1 MAPYSIRTKDLG
13 KKYGNAY
20 GVQGIN
26 LEIEEGVVYGFI
38 GPNGAGK
45 TTTISLLT
53 GLITPTQGEIFLMG
67 RLLSKEALTLKKR
80 IGMVPDNPHLY
91 GYMTAFEYLKFF
103 SNLYGVS
110 GNKKR
115 ITELLDYFDLSEH
128 GNKKL
133 KKYSHGMKQKVN
145 IARALVHDPDILFL
159 DEAISGLDPSGMKEV
174 RDIILDEKKKGKT
187 VFISSHILSEID
199 RICDEVGIIIKGR
212 MVLSGKI
219 GKVISSIKA
228 GGTLFVEVEKAD
240 PALKAALKGIP
251 GVTDVSLEGSTL
263 RILSTG
269 DRDVRAAVSRALT
282 AGGAVIIGMREDKA
296 GLEEAFVEL
305 IKEKE

>member
-1 MAPYSIRTKDLG
+1 MASYAIQTKDLG
-13 KKYGNAY
+13 KKYGNSY

-26 LEIEEGVVYGFI
+26 LEIEKGVVYGFI

-53 GLITPTQGEIFLMG
+53 GLIEPTEGEVFLMG
-67 RLLSKEALTLKKR
+67 RSLSKEAMSLKKK
-80 IGMVPDNPHLY
+80 IGVVPDNPHLY
-91 GYMTAFEYLKFF
+91 GYMTASEYLKFF
-103 SNLYGVS
+103 SNLYGVP
-110 GNKKR
+110 NNNKR
-115 ITELLDYFDLSEH
+115 IDDLLSYFNLSEH

-145 IARALVHDPDILFL
+145 IARGLVHDPDILFL

-187 VFISSHILSEID
+187 IFISSHILSEMD

-228 GGTLFVEVEKAD
+228 GGTLVIEVEKGSH
-240 PALKAALKGIP
+240 ALTSGLKEVP
-251 GVTDVSLEGSTL
+251 GVKDVSIEGNTY
-263 RILSTG
+263 RILSSK
-269 DRDVRAAVSRALT
+269 DRDIRGAVSRALT
-282 AGGAVIIGMREDKA
+282 RNGAVILGMKEDKA

-305 IKEKE
+305 IREKD

>member
-1 MAPYSIRTKDLG
+1 MASYAIQTKDLG
-13 KKYGNAY
+13 KKYGNSY

-53 GLITPTQGEIFLMG
+53 GLISPTEGDVYLMG
-67 RLLSKEALTLKKR
+67 RPLSKEALSLKKR
-80 IGMVPDNPHLY
+80 IGVVPDNPHLY
-91 GYMTAFEYLKFF
+91 GYMSAVEYLSFF
-103 SNLYGVS
+103 SGLYGIP
-110 GNKKR
+110 GNNKR
-115 ITELLDYFDLSEH
+115 IDELLSYFNLSEH
-128 GNKKL
+128 GDKKL

-187 VFISSHILSEID
+187 IFISSHILSEMD

-228 GGTLFVEVEKAD
+228 GGTLVIEVEKANI
-240 PALKAALKGIP
+240 ALAGALKGVP
-251 GVTDVSLEGSTL
+251 GVTDVSLEGDTY
-263 RILSTG
+263 RIHSAK
-269 DRDVRAAVSRALT
+269 DRDIRGAVSRALT
-282 AGGAVIIGMREDKA
+282 KSGAVILGMKEDKA

-305 IKEKE
+305 IKEK

>member
-1 MAPYSIRTKDLG
+1 MAYAIQTKNLG
-13 KKYGNAY
+13 KKYGNSY

-26 LEIEEGVVYGFI
+26 LEIDAGVVYGFI

-53 GLITPTQGEIFLMG
+53 GLIAPTEGEVLLMG
-67 RLLSKEALTLKKR
+67 KSLSKEAMSLKKR
-80 IGMVPDNPHLY
+80 IGVVPDSPHLY
-91 GYMTAFEYLKFF
+91 GYMTATEYLKFF
-103 SNLYGVS
+103 SSLYGIS
-110 GNKKR
+110 GNNKR
-115 ITELLDYFDLSEH
+115 IDELLSYFNLSEH
-128 GNKKL
+128 GDKKL

-174 RDIILDEKKKGKT
+174 RDLILDEKKKGNT
-187 VFISSHILSEID
+187 IFISSHILSEMD

-219 GKVISSIKA
+219 GKVISSINA
-228 GGTLFVEVEKAD
+228 GGTLVIEVEKANA
-240 PALKAALKGIP
+240 ALAGALKGIP
-251 GVTDVSLEGSTL
+251 GVTDVSAEGNTY
-263 RILSTG
+263 RILSAKE
-269 DRDVRAAVSRALT
+269 RDIRGAVSRALT
-282 AGGAVIIGMREDKA
+282 SNGAVILGMKEDKA

-305 IKEKE
+305 IKEK

>member
-1 MAPYSIRTKDLG
+1 MAIVIQTNNLG
-13 KKYGNAY
+13 KKYGNSY

-26 LEIEEGVVYGFI
+26 LEIDAGVVYGFI

-53 GLITPTQGEIFLMG
+53 GLIAPTEGEVLLMG
-67 RLLSKEALTLKKR
+67 KSLSKDAMSLKKR
-80 IGMVPDNPHLY
+80 IGVVPDSPHLY
-91 GYMTAFEYLKFF
+91 GYMTATEYLKFF
-103 SNLYGVS
+103 SSLYGIS
-110 GNKKR
+110 GNNKR
-115 ITELLDYFDLSEH
+115 IDELLSYFNLSEH
-128 GNKKL
+128 GDKKL

-187 VFISSHILSEID
+187 IFISSHILSEMD

-219 GKVISSIKA
+219 EKVISSIKA
-228 GGTLFVEVEKAD
+228 GGTLVIEVEKA
-240 PALKAALKGIP
+240 KAALAGALKGVP
-251 GVTDVSLEGSTL
+251 GVTDVSSEGNTY
-263 RILSTG
+263 RILSAK
-269 DRDVRAAVSRALT
+269 DRDIRGAVSRALT
-282 AGGAVIIGMREDKA
+282 SNGAVILGMKEDKA

-305 IKEKE
+305 IKEK

>member
-1 MAPYSIRTKDLG
+1 MASYAIQTKNLG
-13 KKYGNAY
+13 KKYGSSY

-53 GLITPTQGEIFLMG
+53 GLVAPTEGEVFLLG
-67 RLLSKEALTLKKR
+67 KLLSKEALTLKKR
-80 IGMVPDNPHLY
+80 IGVVPDNPYLY
-91 GYMTAFEYLKFF
+91 GYMSAVEYLSFF
-103 SNLYGVS
+103 SGLYGVP
-110 GNKKR
+110 NNNKR
-115 ITELLDYFDLSEH
+115 IEELLSYFNLSEH

-174 RDIILDEKKKGKT
+174 RDVILGEKKKGKT
-187 VFISSHILSEID
+187 VFISSHILSEMD

-212 MVLSGKI
+212 VVLSGKI

-228 GGTLFVEVEKAD
+228 GGTLVIEVEKAN
-240 PALKAALKGIP
+240 AALARSLKELP
-251 GVTDVSLEGSTL
+251 GVTDVSAEGNIY
-263 RILSTG
+263 RILSVK
-269 DRDVRAAVSRALT
+269 DRDIRAAVSRT
-282 AGGAVIIGMREDKA
+282 ITSNGAVILTMKEDKA

-305 IKEKE
+305 IKEK